1 LKCAQVS
8 CVFCHHVSQSFVFA
22 VAFFHSSVRNQY
34 QHFRSTCFQLI
45 KSTQKQFSLC
55 QSLLI
60 LTSNEATIVSDSS
73 SSEGEVYSEDEEEES
88 FGEVNATL
96 ATEHVSVL
104 DAVYQ
109 HGGGGEDSVWMMD
122 DDVSAGEEGC
132 DSDVGHYFEHNVS
145 PSSAASSSITTNN
158 AIFDQT
164 KDCIHCAER
173 TWDSKPKAAAEQ
185 AWEKYHAGQRANLR
199 SRIFNAPQQILT
211 KIVPPNF

>member
-1 LKCAQVS
+1 M
-8 CVFCHHVSQSFVFA
+8 
-22 VAFFHSSVRNQY
+22 
-34 QHFRSTCFQLI
+34 
-45 KSTQKQFSLC
+45 
-55 QSLLI
+55 
-60 LTSNEATIVSDSS
+60 TSNEATIVSDSS

-145 PSSAASSSITTNN
+145 PSSAASSSSITTNS
-158 AIFDQT
+158 AIFDPT
-164 KDCIHCAER
+164 KDCVYTAQSGLG
-173 TWDSKPKAAAEQ
+173 TP
-185 AWEKYHAGQRANLR
+185 NLR
-199 SRIFNAPQQILT
+199 QLLNRPGRSTTLAREQT
-211 KIVPPNF
+211 